1 MMISFCS
8 AINISFNSWKVV
20 KLIFTELLS
29 FQKCCCCCC
38 LSVYSWLGIVP
49 GSETTDR
56 QCVKCLTFA
65 HLVVFINEGGGHTL
79 TRCWQ
84 VLQKTPKSL
93 INMFL
98 VLDLLTFGFRSFD
111 ILLLNASFVRLW
123 QLLYSCLPQK
133 RSECCVTFS
142 SYGWEGATA
151 RPHPLRERK
160 QIFTGMCQLINLNLN
175 LSGGIGP
182 PLLGWKLYWNVY
194 TFQS

>member
-8 AINISFNSWKVV
+8 AINISFNSWKVA
-20 KLIFTELLS
+20 KLIFTELLT
-29 FQKCCCCCC
+29 FQKCCCCC

-49 GSETTDR
+49 GSETTGR

-65 HLVVFINEGGGHTL
+65 HSVVFINEGGGHTL

-133 RSECCVTFS
+133 KKRVLCNISKLRLRGGHCPT
-142 SYGWEGATA
+142 T
-151 RPHPLRERK
+151 PHAGK
-160 QIFTGMCQLINLNLN
+160 KADFC
-175 LSGGIGP
+175 
-182 PLLGWKLYWNVY
+182 WNV
-194 TFQS
+194 SID